1 MIGGVET
8 YVRTGAGTAALE
20 AAVRAIRQHWPG
32 AVFENGDRGDKYDEF
47 WQVPFGEL
55 SEIFVYRDHAAS
67 QGWDE
72 DGAVPELY
80 NTMVHLIA
88 DDGITVVVDEKDIEM
103 DQLIATISSALS
115 DNILNVPALQEAV

>member
-1 MIGGVET
+1 MAGGCLRE
-8 YVRTGAGTAALE
+8 R
-20 AAVRAIRQHWPG
+20 RQG
-32 AVFENGDRGDKYDEF
+32 RQIDEF

-115 DNILNVPALQEAV
+115 DDILNVPALQEAV